1 MYTDEQ
7 LTVEVIREELGEV
20 GLEEHVAALKDAERY
35 EVLSVLYGKSW
46 KPELVYEFAQLAT
59 KMYNKDIVVGLGE
72 FRGLELRRP
81 LDLGALERAALQKE
95 STRRQTA
102 NWTEKQKS

>member
-35 EVLSVLYGKSW
+35 EVLGVLYGKSW
-46 KPELVYEFAQLAT
+46 GPELVYEFARLAT
-59 KMYNKDIVVGLGE
+59 QWKGGDIVVGIGD
-72 FRGLELRRP
+72 FRGLELRRA
-81 LDLGALERAALQKE
+81 LALSGLERAALQKE